1 MQYRPLGRTG
11 LQVSILS
18 YGASPL
24 GGVFGPID
32 ESAGIDC
39 VRRALDLGIN
49 YIDVAPYYGLTRAE
63 TVLGRALRGIPRHRY
78 YLATKVG
85 RYGKEPRDCDH
96 SARRVVASVDES
108 LARLG
113 VDYVDVIQCH
123 DIEFV
128 SLDQIVEETLPA
140 LRRVRDAGKARFIG
154 ITGLPLTAFR
164 YVLDRTEVDTV
175 LSYCHY
181 TLNDHSLEHFL
192 PYLKAKGVGIIN
204 ASPLAMG
211 LLTHGGMPDWHPA
224 GPEIKEACRR
234 AAEFCRRR
242 GANLSKLAVQF
253 SVSHPDLATTI
264 VGTSH
269 AEKIEQNVRW
279 IEEPLDRELL
289 EEVLRILQPVH
300 NRAWQQGIPENY
312 PVCVRTGRRTGPEGY
327 VYTAEGPVSIA
338 AFEGPSTRR
347 AHRPRRK
354 ASAPPVRRKP
364 RGRPRRKR

>member
-1 MQYRPLGRTG
+1 MRFRPLGRTG
-11 LQVSILS
+11 LQVSVLA

-63 TVLGRALRGIPRHRY
+63 TVLGKALRGIPRDRY
-78 YLATKVG
+78 LLATKVG
-85 RYGKEPRDCDH
+85 RYGKDPSDCDP
-96 SARRVVASVDES
+96 SARRVIASVDES

-128 SLDQIVEETLPA
+128 SLDRIVEETLPA

-181 TLNDHSLEHFL
+181 TLNDRSLEHFV
-192 PYLKAKGVGIIN
+192 PYLKSKGVGIIN

-211 LLTHGGMPDWHPA
+211 LLTHGGCPTGTPRAPRSRRPA
-224 GPEIKEACRR
+224 GAPPSTASAAAPTSPGSPSSSPSPIRTWPRR
-234 AAEFCRRR
+234 SWGPPTPGRSSRTSGGSRNRSTASCWRRSSR
-242 GANLSKLAVQF
+242 S
-253 SVSHPDLATTI
+253 SSRC
-264 VGTSH
+264 GTAPGS
-269 AEKIEQNVRW
+269 
-279 IEEPLDRELL
+279 
-289 EEVLRILQPVH
+289 
-300 NRAWQQGIPENY
+300 RAS
-312 PVCVRTGRRTGPEGY
+312 RRT
-327 VYTAEGPVSIA
+327 I
-338 AFEGPSTRR
+338 PS
-347 AHRPRRK
+347 A
-354 ASAPPVRRKP
+354 
-364 RGRPRRKR
+364 